1 MYKKR
6 YAISKKLTSKLIL
19 FIALLFVV
27 IMTIVIIEFT
37 NTVKDFYSNEAFKE
51 ASLVADYID
60 GDKIKD
66 YYVSHSNGGDAIVE
80 NSDGTITKNYETFET
95 DEYYD
100 EVKDFLQMSSEK
112 MELEYLYIVA
122 IEKDV
127 HVYIWDS
134 GEGDEVC
141 ELGDY
146 EYYYGDGDEVMHRA
160 YSSADSNE
168 ILITNSDTYGFLA
181 SAYVPILDS
190 TGTPVALAS
199 VDISMNEIISDI
211 YRMVVFFMIFII
223 IASVIFGVK
232 FYLDIKKIV
241 IEPITSLQEATANL
255 IKADLKEL
263 TKSKVEM
270 NTNNEFEDLA
280 DSYNY
285 MITSLSQ
292 NIENLE
298 NVTAEKNRIGTELDV
313 ASKIQLSMLPTNFP
327 TINDNEYVNVFAT
340 MDPAKEVGG
349 DFYDFFFV
357 DERHIAIVMADV
369 SGKGVPAALFMAIGK
384 TLIKDHTMLN
394 ENLSEVFHDV
404 NNLLC
409 ASNSEGLFITA
420 FEGVLDLV
428 TGKMTYVNAGHEMP
442 FIYRKDKGFE
452 CQRIRPG
459 FVLAGMEDMNFKV
472 GEFELQPGDKF
483 FQYTDGVPEATNTN
497 KELLGM
503 DRLHDSLN
511 KVKDKDPETIL
522 RSIKNDVDVFF
533 KPADQFD
540 DITMLCLEY
549 TKKMEEK

>member
-6 YAISKKLTSKLIL
+6 YTISKKLTSKLIL
-19 FIALLFVV
+19 FIALLFAV

-37 NTVKDFYSNEAFKE
+37 NTVENFYSTEAFKE

-100 EVKDFLQMSSEK
+100 EVKNFLQMSSEK

-134 GEGDEVC
+134 GEGEEVC

-146 EYYYGDGDEVMHRA
+146 EYYYDNGDEVMHRA

-211 YRMVVFFMIFII
+211 YQMVIFFMIFII
-223 IASVIFGVK
+223 IASVIFGVR

-241 IEPITSLQEATANL
+241 IEPITSLQEATSDI

-263 TKSKVEM
+263 TNSKVEM
-270 NTNNEFEDLA
+270 STNNEFEDLA
-280 DSYNY
+280 NSYNY

-298 NVTAEKNRIGTELDV
+298 SVTAEKNRIGTELDV

-327 TINDNEYVNVFAT
+327 TVNDNEYVNVFAT

-357 DERHIAIVMADV
+357 DERHIAVVMADV

-428 TGKMTYVNAGHEMP
+428 TGKLTYVNAGHEMP
-442 FIYRKDKGFE
+442 FIYHKDGDFE

-459 FVLAGMEDMNFKV
+459 FVLAGMEDMNFKM

-483 FQYTDGVPEATNTN
+483 FQYTDGIPEATNIN
-497 KELLGM
+497 KELFGM
-503 DRLHDSLN
+503 DRLHDALN

-522 RSIKNDVDVFF
+522 RSVKNDVDVFF
-533 KPADQFD
+533 KPAEQFD